1 MKKAY
6 RCNTGGRTDDY
17 LGWMQSNACLKDI
30 RTVFKTVQLKN

>member
-1 MKKAY
+1 MKKLIV
-6 RCNTGGRTDDY
+6 